1 LVITRTHDNR
11 TPYAGAISGGGRG
24 TAISRRKSVHR
35 PAKTASIDIHR
46 MTALGEG
53 EVALFKDFG
62 NANSSTRGLPCTHA
76 GDIGAPSAG
85 NTGLVVIQTHLSL
98 GF

>member
-1 LVITRTHDNR
+1 M
-11 TPYAGAISGGGRG
+11 GGFWREVQHPL
-24 TAISRRKSVHR
+24 A
-35 PAKTASIDIHR
+35 DIHR
-46 MTALGEG
+46 MTTLARVKLQ
-53 EVALFKDFG
+53 LFKDFG

-85 NTGLVVIQTHLSL
+85 NMGLVVIQTHLSV

>member
-1 LVITRTHDNR
+1 
-11 TPYAGAISGGGRG
+11 
-24 TAISRRKSVHR
+24 
-35 PAKTASIDIHR
+35 